1 MVSITPGHARTRAR
15 SFLNKQ
21 QQLQL
26 LLLKQHAC
34 RFMHA
39 GPCTQQQ

>member
-1 MVSITPGHARTRAR
+1 MVSIMQARMHACT
-15 SFLNKQ
+15 Q
-21 QQLQL
+21 QQLL

-39 GPCTQQQ
+39 GPCTQQQQ